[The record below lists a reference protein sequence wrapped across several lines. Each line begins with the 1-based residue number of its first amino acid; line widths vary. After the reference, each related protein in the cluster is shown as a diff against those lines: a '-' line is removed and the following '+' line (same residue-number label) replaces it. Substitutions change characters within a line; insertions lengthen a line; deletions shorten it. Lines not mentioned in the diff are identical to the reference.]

1 MGLDLSHGGHL
12 THGSKVSFSGQI
24 YNSATF
30 KVKKESGL
38 VDFDDL
44 LKKEFD
50 TFREH
55 GEPHPIFKEY
65 NLPYL

>member
-24 YNSATF
+24 YNSVTF
-30 KVKKESGL
+30 QVKKDTGL

-44 LKKEFD
+44 LKKPEN
-50 TFREH
+50 
-55 GEPHPIFKEY
+55 INQNY
-65 NLPYL
+65 YLRCKCLSKNS